1 MGEVPLRRGFVFA
14 LRMLMAWIFLYAAS
28 HQVLNSKFS
37 VVGLLSHAKTFHDLF
52 ASLTDPA
59 VAPAVAFLVAYG
71 HLLIG
76 LSLLLGLLVRVSAC
90 FGIALLVLYWMA
102 RMDFPYIDS
111 VNDFIVDPHIVY
123 SAVLALLISVRAG
136 HVWGLDGWAAKQPI
150 ATRHAAV
157 RLAVG

>member
-1 MGEVPLRRGFVFA
+1 MGDVPIKRGFVFA

-28 HQVLNSKFS
+28 HQVLNPNFS

-52 ASLTDPA
+52 APLTDPA
-59 VAPAVAFLVAYG
+59 VASVVALLVAYG

-76 LSLLLGLLVRVSAC
+76 LSLLTGFLVRISAS

-123 SAVLALLISVRAG
+123 SAVLALLISVRGACLG
-136 HVWGLDGWAAKQPI
+136 A
-150 ATRHAAV
+150 
-157 RLAVG
+157 